1 MNDTNKSSSEYPDL
15 SESII
20 YNLLGKNSIN
30 GLFILYS
37 IKESF
42 IRKVSLNLKDFSN
55 STDIEYD
62 YINGFL
68 LPLNIFGVF
77 TYKTVQ
83 VDSNFEWIIETL
95 NPLIIEKIDSR
106 ILQIINANK
115 ESHMQFISDDFE
127 KVKGYFEKSP
137 F

>member
-20 YNLLGKNSIN
+20 DNLLGKNSIN

-42 IRKVSLNLKDFSN
+42 IRKVSLNLKDFCN

-62 YINGFL
+62 YFNGFS

-83 VDSNFEWIIETL
+83 VNGNFEWIIETF
-95 NPLIIEKIDSR
+95 NPWIIEKIDSH

-127 KVKGYFEKSP
+127 KVKGYFEKY
-137 F
+137 

>member
-1 MNDTNKSSSEYPDL
+1 MNDINKASFEYPDL

-20 YNLLGKNSIN
+20 DNLLGKNSIN

-95 NPLIIEKIDSR
+95 NPWIIEKIDSR

-127 KVKGYFEKSP
+127 KVKEYFEKN
-137 F
+137 

>member
-127 KVKGYFEKSP
+127 KVKGYFEKN
-137 F
+137 